1 MRTRSFVLTGERV
14 QEALITVVENL
25 PLDGSIEAVLR
36 EYQPKRTDPQNNLMW
51 LRLGE
56 IAEQAWIL
64 GVRYSA
70 ETWHEQYKREY
81 LPDEN
86 KPDFNPSHVKSQ
98 ETWRKWGYLPNGERV
113 LLGSTTRLSKRG
125 MSDYVT
131 QIEAH
136 GAGMGVLFSADPR
149 YAQEQAAA

>member
-1 MRTRSFVLTGERV
+1 MKTRVIVLDSVKKRD
-14 QEALITVVENL
+14 ALITTIMNL
-25 PLDGSIEAVLR
+25 PLDGSLEGAIRLHQE
-36 EYQPKRTDPQNNLMW
+36 KRSNPQNNTMW

-64 GVRYSA
+64 GVRYSD

-81 LPDEN
+81 LPDET
-86 KPDFNPSHVKSQ
+86 KPDFDPSHVKSP
-98 ETWRKWGYLPNGERV
+98 ENWRKWGYLPNGERV
-113 LLGSTTRLSKRG
+113 LLGSTTGLSKKG
-125 MSDYVT
+125 FSIYLT

-149 YAQEQAAA
+149 TIER